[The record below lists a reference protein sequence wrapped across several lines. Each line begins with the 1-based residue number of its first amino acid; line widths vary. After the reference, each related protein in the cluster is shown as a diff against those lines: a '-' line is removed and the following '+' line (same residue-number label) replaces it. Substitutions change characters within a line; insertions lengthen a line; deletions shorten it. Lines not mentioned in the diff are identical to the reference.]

1 MANDKIGAGENI
13 HVKVDQNNI
22 VFIDP
27 NSIVDGGKV
36 QARNVNQENLVMYVN
51 LEADLVE
58 RTSLVLSENPDKT
71 YNPNKLV
78 SIASGTLNLM
88 KNNNGRDFDTT
99 WTDEFVNIKK
109 GVDSKG
115 KEYVYQNDSTAQSFG
130 IESININ
137 ILGGNFIPR
146 VDINFIDVR
155 GKTLFDSPQNS
166 PYSAF
171 FHLPWPIFY
180 LTVKGYYGKAI
191 RYRLHLVDFSS
202 KYNQGTGNFDI
213 STKFV
218 GSTYAY
224 INDIP
229 LNGVLNA
236 PYLYA
241 MEKDR
246 KIQKNEKNTVVN
258 VNVSKNSRGYQ
269 MLEAVY
275 EEYRQKG
282 YVSENF
288 KTITLEELIAK
299 AESLDQVIEKALF
312 DGVDAKVFAGLK
324 EYGNKLDEFES
335 AIKSWKLLNT
345 DPTPVVFGNKN
356 FHVVK
361 GQNNKLDL
369 DVITGTTKTT
379 SLAYLTIN
387 YVKTLKDNSIFV
399 DSYVKDRNNPDFKGI
414 KFSFQNTI
422 KNIGNYVYKNEGKY
436 YVNIEGTEELTTSL
450 LNDFYTMY
458 ASFIEQRNK
467 FQDRIQELMNK
478 ITRDPTKGIGFD
490 PTIKNV
496 FAVLMANA
504 DVYVRI
510 LKDVHLRAFE
520 NGEKRDLLIGGLSD
534 ESTGNK
540 NIYPWPQITKTT
552 NGNQQKTLM
561 YPGDPQLIKTL
572 KSDNKTLW
580 PEVDFIENYA
590 AISTKRLDPKADKEG
605 GVGKINFIFEKDSQ
619 YVNSFR
625 TAPLFQLWDVSP
637 YINKS
642 ISSIL
647 YEIWERARYITFYNS
662 FSNKALDELVKL
674 EFKNIQN
681 QIQED
686 IDIVDILKTITVI
699 TTGDTANKVTTPY
712 DKFIRYLHN
721 FSPFEKLPYFND
733 FLPSIPYIRDL
744 TEHSFSLE
752 QFGESANYQNQDGDY
767 SILSTEVHNYTP
779 EEYRS
784 WIYPFNSSTYLG
796 YRQLTKF
803 LPKFDLKLTDFFEL
817 NTEQG
822 LITSPLNLEWVKNG
836 FTENLFSN
844 KMNIGSTT
852 QVHVLNTPY
861 FHKQLFNDFNNTS
874 PYAKYVGAAYLLI
887 TSLPFEDIEAT
898 IIATKKDDT
907 PSPAASPYP
916 NNFTTFGKRLNLDVN
931 RFYKQNMPTTYK
943 GTNMYGMFKELS
955 ASHKIPYHLIVQWGA
970 YYHRYKKSLL
980 DGTDILSYIYSG
992 STIDTDLFF
1001 DYTGTT
1007 TFNISG
1013 TSVSQSTKDIGI
1025 HPFYDDIFNQIVNG
1039 YENYDY
1045 SVGPSSYEL
1054 NITNGAILNRKRT
1067 NLGIN
1072 YWSNLVDNSI
1082 LNNGDNYYTL
1092 LPSDGSNFPE
1102 SNLYIN
1108 NDFTKD
1114 EQNGFRVLWYT
1125 GETVTE
1131 DFDAYTL
1138 PTPNDYMR
1146 TYYNGLN
1153 VATDNKYGLN
1163 EYYRKIIDLIGTFS
1177 PEVLDKFEESFLEF
1191 ASEKENVQV
1200 PFKRYSKVRYDNF
1213 QDLLKA
1219 IVTVS
1224 KTESDSTVPETLI
1237 PNLIKK
1243 QEQNLKYITTT
1254 MLSDDNMLKLT
1265 LANPKNLDVH
1275 VLGGF
1280 CNYEDINLVYKKGYK
1295 ITQYSG
1301 NFKYIKLYCGEEP
1314 ETDCYLNFFKE
1325 NDVELNEENV
1335 KTFRSLIHIY
1345 AGGRK
1350 EGKFITGDEFKYYL
1364 INNMFN
1370 YTIDSRSQ
1378 TNGYVNRNQWFIQR
1392 IIDQLSKLDKNQDS
1406 RNQIGLYKG
1415 YNLETNKLEMYNQ
1428 FKSFNDKWIAGNSIG
1443 QKNLIEEFL
1452 FLDKANRDI
1461 GDNAYININKL
1472 VSLNG
1477 ADDHTSLYS
1486 AIGTIIEGSNFLFR
1500 ALPSYTNFY
1509 GTNFAT
1515 KSKLES
1521 SKSVAK
1527 NLFGTFLEVDYQE
1540 STPKM
1545 ILQYTGPTSK
1555 HLEMEDIQNK
1565 MKFKND
1571 SGNLFDGTASPLI
1584 ITNDNIIKSTD
1595 LSKSNK
1601 VVAFEVSV
1609 GDQAQGLFKGVSL
1622 DQTTLKPTY
1631 ASQIV
1636 NENMGRS
1643 ETGAST
1649 YMVDIGLFDIN
1660 RQASFT
1666 CEVQMM
1672 GCAMIQP
1679 TMYFYLKN
1687 IPMFRGSY
1695 WITEVTHNIR
1705 SNSMSTSFK
1714 GVRIPYSSLPDPKE
1728 SYMLAYRALFE
1739 SITNKAITKINEDAK
1754 KLDSA
1759 KTLAQKNEKSVKT
1772 SDGKTKTIDMGPSNK
1787 LVQGEKITSDSGVTS
1802 HGVPF
1807 NGYNGEKYIQK
1818 ITYRGKVYLRAIAV
1832 TLGGNVYKPGVTK
1845 EMSIISKLTNQDIV
1859 SSLNGAVTYNGPG
1872 TSNKIIFS
1880 QIKNNPYVFAMR
1892 FDLKSTK
1899 PLEIAKYYPTF
1910 KNPNTGKEIGV
1921 ISCYDIPKPENIQG
1935 AVDVGPDID
1944 GYGVALSSFLMKQL
1958 GLFDGD
1964 VVYFTE

>member
-1 MANDKIGAGENI
+1 MANDNIGAGENL

-22 VFIDP
+22 IFIDP

-36 QARNVNQENLVMYVN
+36 QTRNVKQENLVMYVN
-51 LEADLVE
+51 LEADLIE
-58 RTSLVLSENPDKT
+58 RTSLSVSQNPDQT
-71 YNPNKLV
+71 YNASKLV
-78 SIASGTLNLM
+78 TVAKGTLNLM
-88 KNNNGRDFDTT
+88 KNNNGRDFDTN
-99 WTDEFVNIKK
+99 WTDSFLSHTDIKDSNGNILT
-109 GVDSKG
+109 SF
-115 KEYVYQNDSTAQSFG
+115 QNDSTAQSFG

-146 VDINFIDVR
+146 IDINFIDVR
-155 GKTLFDSPQNS
+155 GKTLFESPQNS

-202 KYNQGTGNFDI
+202 KFNEGTANFDI
-213 STKFV
+213 ATKFV

-241 MEKDR
+241 MERDR
-246 KIQKNEKNTVVN
+246 TTKTNGLNSTIN
-258 VNVSKNSRGYQ
+258 VNVSRNSKGYQ

-282 YVSENF
+282 YVSQNF
-288 KTITLEELIAK
+288 KTITLQELISK

-312 DGVDAKVFAGLK
+312 EGVDAKVFAGLK
-324 EYGNKLDEFES
+324 EYSNKLDEFES

-345 DPTPVVFGNKN
+345 DPTPIIIGNKN

-379 SLAYLTIN
+379 SLSYLLTN
-387 YVKTLKDNSIFV
+387 YTKILKDNSIFV

-414 KFSFQNTI
+414 KFSFQNNI
-422 KNIGNYVYKNEGKY
+422 KSVGSYIYIKEGKY
-436 YVNIEGTEELTTSL
+436 YLNIEGTETAPVSL
-450 LNDFYTMY
+450 LNDLYTMY

-467 FQDRIQELMNK
+467 FQDRMQDLMNR
-478 ITRDPTKGIGFD
+478 ITRDPSKGIGFD

-504 DVYVRI
+504 DVYVRM

-520 NGEKRDLLIGGLSD
+520 NGTERDKLIGNLSD
-534 ESTGNK
+534 ESTGNR
-540 NIYPWPQITKTT
+540 NIYPWPEITKTT
-552 NGNQQKTLM
+552 NGNKQRTLM

-572 KSDNKTLW
+572 KSDSKTMW
-580 PEVDFIENYA
+580 PEVDFVENYS
-590 AISTKRLDPKADKEG
+590 AIATKRVDPKADKEG
-605 GVGKINFIFEKDSQ
+605 GVAKINFIFEKDSQ
-619 YVNSFR
+619 YVNSFK
-625 TAPLFQLWDVSP
+625 TAPLFQLWDVAP

-642 ISSIL
+642 ISSLL

-662 FSNKALDELVKL
+662 FTDSTLDELVKL
-674 EFKNIQN
+674 EFKNLQN
-681 QIQED
+681 QITED
-686 IDIVDILKTITVI
+686 IDIVDILKSVTNI
-699 TTGDTANKVTTPY
+699 TTVDKANKIISSY
-712 DKFIRYLHN
+712 DKFIGYLHN

-733 FLPSIPYIRDL
+733 FLPSISYLKDL
-744 TEHSFSLE
+744 TEHSFTLE
-752 QFGESANYQNQDGDY
+752 QYGEKPNYVNNDSEYPKLFNEIKNY
-767 SILSTEVHNYTP
+767 SP

-796 YRQLTKF
+796 YRGLTSFKS
-803 LPKFDLKLTDFFEL
+803 KFDLKLSDFFEL

-822 LITSPLNLEWVKNG
+822 LITSPLNLQWVKNG

-844 KMNIGSTT
+844 KMNIGGVSK
-852 QVHVLNTPY
+852 VHILNTPY
-861 FHKQLFNDFNNTS
+861 FHKQLNNEFNTAK
-874 PYAKYVGAAYLLI
+874 PYSKYVGSAYLLI
-887 TSLPFEDIEAT
+887 TSLPFEDIEST
-898 IIATKKDDT
+898 IIATKNDKT

-916 NNFTTFGKRLNLDVN
+916 NNFTTFGNRLNLDVN

-943 GTNMYGMFKELS
+943 GTNMYAMFKELS
-955 ASHKIPYHLIVQWGA
+955 SSHKIPYHLIVQWGA
-970 YYHRYKKSLL
+970 YYHRYKKLIL
-980 DGTDILSYIYSG
+980 EGTDILLTGI
-992 STIDTDLFF
+992 TDSIETKVFF
-1001 DYTGTT
+1001 DNGETDPE
-1007 TFNISG
+1007 FNVFPIQG
-1013 TSVSQSTKDIGI
+1013 EYVDYVKRKDVGI
-1025 HPFYDDIFNQIVNG
+1025 HPFYDDVFHQIING
-1039 YENYDY
+1039 YENYNQ
-1045 SVGPSSYEL
+1045 SVGPTSYQA
-1054 NITNGAILNRKRT
+1054 NITSGAILNRKRT
-1067 NLGIN
+1067 HLGVN
-1072 YWSNLVDNSI
+1072 YWSNLVDNSK
-1082 LNNGDNYYTL
+1082 LTGDLYYTL

-1102 SNLYIN
+1102 TNLYLN
-1108 NDFTKD
+1108 NNVTRD
-1114 EQNGFRVLWYT
+1114 EQNAFRILWYT

-1131 DFDAYTL
+1131 NFESYL
-1138 PTPNDYMR
+1138 FPNPYEYIR
-1146 TYYNGLN
+1146 TYDDSTNRTN
-1153 VATDNKYGLN
+1153 DNQYGLN
-1163 EYYRKIIDLIGTFS
+1163 DNYRKIIDLIGTFS
-1177 PEVLDKFEESFLEF
+1177 PEVLDKFEEAFLDF
-1191 ASEKENVQV
+1191 ASEKEDVQV
-1200 PFKRYSKVRYDNF
+1200 PYKRYSKVKYDNF

-1219 IVTVS
+1219 IVTIT
-1224 KTESDSTVPETLI
+1224 KTDSDSTNVETLI
-1237 PNLIKK
+1237 PSLITK
-1243 QEQNLKYITTT
+1243 QEQNLKYVTTT
-1254 MLSDDNMLKLT
+1254 ILSDDNMLKLT
-1265 LANPKNLDVH
+1265 LGNPKDLDPH

-1280 CNYEDINLVYKKGYK
+1280 CGYEDIKLVYKKGYK
-1295 ITQYSG
+1295 VSQYPD

-1345 AGGRK
+1345 AGGYK
-1350 EGKFITGDEFKYYL
+1350 EGKFVTGDEFKYYL
-1364 INNMFN
+1364 IQHVFN
-1370 YTIDSRSQ
+1370 YTLDPNSK
-1378 TNGYVNRNQWFIQR
+1378 TNGYVNRNQWFMQR
-1392 IIDQLSKLDKNQDS
+1392 MVDQLSQLDKKNDTKNQLS
-1406 RNQIGLYKG
+1406 LYKG

-1443 QKNLIEEFL
+1443 QRNLIEEFL

-1472 VSLNG
+1472 ISLNG
-1477 ADDHTSLYS
+1477 GDDHTSLYS

-1509 GTNFAT
+1509 GTNFNT
-1515 KSKLES
+1515 KSKLDS
-1521 SKSVAK
+1521 SKNVAK

-1540 STPKM
+1540 SSPKM

-1555 HLEMEDIQNK
+1555 HLEMEDIQDK

-1584 ITNDNIIKSTD
+1584 ITNNDIIKSTD
-1595 LSKSNK
+1595 FSKSNK
-1601 VVAFEVSV
+1601 VVAFEVSM

-1636 NENMGRS
+1636 NDRMGRS

-1649 YMVDIGLFDIN
+1649 YMVDIGLFDIF
-1660 RQASFT
+1660 RQASYSCT
-1666 CEVQMM
+1666 VTMM

-1695 WITEVTHNIR
+1695 WITEVTHSIR
-1705 SNSMSTSFK
+1705 NNSMSTSFK

-1739 SITNKAITKINEDAK
+1739 SITNKAIAK
-1754 KLDSA
+1754 VRADDKNISSKTSTA
-1759 KTLAQKNEKSVKT
+1759 KQNEKSIKT

-1787 LVQGEKITSDSGVTS
+1787 LVAGETVTSDSSVTS
-1802 HGVPF
+1802 HGVSF
-1807 NGYNGEKYIQK
+1807 NGYNDEKYVQK
-1818 ITYRGKVYLRAIAV
+1818 ISFRGKVYLRAIAV
-1832 TLGGNVYKPGVTK
+1832 TFGGNVYKPDDTK
-1845 EMSIISKLTNQDIV
+1845 EMWIF
-1859 SSLNGAVTYNGPG
+1859 
-1872 TSNKIIFS
+1872 NKIDGGKIQFKD
-1880 QIKNNPYVFAMR
+1880 IKDNRQYFYACR
-1892 FDLKSTK
+1892 FDQKNTK
-1899 PLEIAKYYPTF
+1899 PSNIASYSPTF
-1910 KNPNTGKEIGV
+1910 YNPNGDQM
-1921 ISCYDIPKPENIQG
+1921 ISVSPVLTANNSGNIKG
-1935 AVDVGPDID
+1935 PVDVGPDVD
-1944 GYGVALSSFLMKQL
+1944 GYGIALSPQLMKDL
-1958 GLFDGD
+1958 GLYDGD